1 MCLTPGLI
9 LALWQVHK
17 RHSLNPSSLH
27 EDRETEEI
35 RPRTLDMSDADPL
48 NGLSLSPMNM
58 SSASPFEP
66 MAASSA
72 KFARQSMRPPG
83 QDERRK
89 RMRLGLID
97 HPIEGLTLDEQLI
110 EEEATG
116 AGPSGLHVA
125 STRSSNSGRSSG
137 SVNESFSESF
147 GQAPSLRQKHNSLY
161 DTKMLFAR
169 KVRNHSTIKSVCAR
183 LSRVE
188 AP

>member
-1 MCLTPGLI
+1 MCLTPSLI

-17 RHSLNPSSLH
+17 RHSLNPGNPY

-58 SSASPFEP
+58 STASPCDP
-66 MAASSA
+66 MAASSV

-110 EEEATG
+110 DEEATG
-116 AGPSGLHVA
+116 AGPSDLHFGSV
-125 STRSSNSGRSSG
+125 RSSNSGRSSG
-137 SVNESFSESF
+137 SVSESLCESY
-147 GQAPSLRQKHNSLY
+147 GRAPPRTQKHNSLY

-169 KVRNHSTIKSVCAR
+169 KVRNHSTIKSVCLR
-183 LSRVE
+183 LS
-188 AP
+188 